1 MAVYV
6 KLILIN
12 VIGDLINAQAIAVI
26 LLNAAA
32 DRSTINST
40 ARRSESGLK
49 APAVRHHIRKL
60 KGKGAL
66 IAEQINKLLL
76 QQTRTLLKPGK
87 PYEFAIDTNE
97 KEIYT
102 KKKEKYIVK
111 SKAKNGTCKF
121 VSHATLYAMVGKK
134 RITIAFVRVRKKM
147 SRAEIVR
154 ELVGVLQKE
163 GLCIKRL
170 YLDRGFYSVPVVL
183 YLKSLHVNA
192 IVAMPIKG
200 KKKGLKSRLKGRK
213 SYWIIDYEASSNLTG
228 KKQSVS
234 HSVAAIATYQK
245 GRRGKNGLR
254 WYTYTVI
261 GEKISLKR
269 IRETYRGRFGIE
281 TSYRIKNQ
289 SLGWTTSPMP
299 EMRTLYFGISLLLQ
313 NEWISANWFYFRER
327 KRGRPGG
334 KPKLP
339 FGDFLELLIEGCKD
353 VLGRLE
359 KIEVTYWHPGG
370 PFG

>member
-1 MAVYV
+1 MAVFV
-6 KLILIN
+6 KQILIGILGN
-12 VIGDLINAQAIAVI
+12 VINAQAIAII

-49 APAVRHHIRKL
+49 APAIRHHVRKL

-66 IAEQINKLLL
+66 IAEQVNRLLL

-102 KKKEKYIVK
+102 PKEAKYIIK
-111 SKAKNGTCKF
+111 SKAKKGTCKF
-121 VSHATLYAMVGKK
+121 ISHATLYAMVGKK
-134 RITIAFVRVRKKM
+134 RITIAFVRVRKGM

-154 ELVGVLQKE
+154 ELVGVLQNE

-170 YLDRGFYSVPVVL
+170 YLDRGFYSVAVVQ
-183 YLKSLHVNA
+183 YFKSLDVNA
-192 IVAMPIKG
+192 ILAMPIKG

-213 SYWIIDYEASSNLTG
+213 SYWINDYEASSNVTG
-228 KKQSVS
+228 KKQSVT

-245 GRRGKNGLR
+245 GRRGKRGLR
-254 WYTYTVI
+254 WNTFTVI
-261 GEKISLKR
+261 GEQISLKR
-269 IRETYRGRFGIE
+269 IRNVYRGRFGIE

-313 NEWISANWFYFRER
+313 NEWISVNWFYFRER
-327 KRGRPGG
+327 RRGRPGG

-359 KIEVTYWHPGG
+359 RIEVIYWHPGG
-370 PFG
+370 SFG